1 MYIQRLIE
9 TEVKASLYKG
19 KIIIIYGARQVGK
32 TTLVKK
38 ILSDLPGTESLYL
51 NCDEGDIQKLFR
63 DSITSTALKQII
75 GDKKLVVIEKSLEE
89 KRSIILQISQDYLY
103 KDILKFQNLKNSET
117 IEKLLVALAL
127 QVGKEVSYTE
137 LASLIGVSKQTVAG
151 YIDILEKT
159 FVIFKLK
166 PFSRNLRKELG
177 KLHK

>member
-38 ILSDLPGTESLYL
+38 ILSDLPGMESLYL

-75 GDKKLVVIEKSLEE
+75 GDKKLVVIDEAQ
-89 KRSIILQISQDYLY
+89 RI
-103 KDILKFQNLKNSET
+103 KDIGVKL
-117 IEKLLVALAL
+117 KLLVDNFPNQ
-127 QVGKEVSYTE
+127 QVIATGSSSFENTPF
-137 LASLIGVSKQTVAG
+137 ANAHRFISL
-151 YIDILEKT
+151 
-159 FVIFKLK
+159 
-166 PFSRNLRKELG
+166 
-177 KLHK
+177 